1 MTIYLDH
8 NASALPLPA
17 AVDAAAAW
25 LARGGNPSSVH
36 ARGRAARAA
45 VERGR
50 RQIASAVGAS
60 PGAVVLTSG
69 ATEALH
75 LAIGGLLEPGDHVVV
90 SAVEHPAVFGACRAA
105 RAEVSIVAVDAAGRL
120 SPSAFA
126 AACRPETRLVVAMAA
141 QNEVGT
147 VYPTAEIAAAVAPHP
162 LLCDAVQAWGRIPF
176 DVGRSGAALAVLSSH
191 KIGGP
196 RGAGA
201 LWVRDGVAL
210 RPWLDGGPQERGRRA
225 GTEDVAAIAGF
236 GVAAEAVCGRLAA
249 MSDVAR
255 RRDRLADALAAI
267 PGFVEHGDPGARLPN
282 TLAGRIDGVEGE
294 ALLAALDLEGIEIS
308 SGSACSAGSVLPSPV
323 LLAHGLDAE
332 RARQGLR
339 FSLGPETT
347 DAEIERVATLLPR
360 LVERIREADLAEVG

>member
-17 AVDAAAAW
+17 AVEAAAVW

-50 RQIASAVGAS
+50 RQVASAIGGS

-69 ATEALH
+69 ATEAIH
-75 LAIGGLLEPGDHVVV
+75 LAIGGLLEPGEHVVV

-105 RAEVSIVAVDAAGRL
+105 RADVSVVPVDASGRM
-120 SPSAFA
+120 SASAFA
-126 AACRPETRLVVAMAA
+126 AACRAETRLVVAMAA
-141 QNEVGT
+141 QNEIGN
-147 VYPTAEIAAAVAPHP
+147 VYPTAEIASAVSPHP

-176 DVGRSGAALAVLSSH
+176 DVGQSGAALAVFSSH

-201 LWVRDGVAL
+201 LWVRDGLAL

-236 GVAAEAVCGRLAA
+236 GVAADAVPARVADMVG
-249 MSDVAR
+249 VAR
-255 RRDRLADALAAI
+255 RRDRLAGALAAI
-267 PGFVEHGDPGARLPN
+267 GGFVEHGDSGARLPN

-294 ALLAALDLEGIEIS
+294 ALLAALDLDGVEIS

-323 LLAHGLDAE
+323 LLAIGLDSE
-332 RARQGLR
+332 QARQGLR

-347 DAEIERVATLLPR
+347 DADIERVVTLLPR
-360 LVERIREADLAEVG
+360 LVDRIRDADLAEVG